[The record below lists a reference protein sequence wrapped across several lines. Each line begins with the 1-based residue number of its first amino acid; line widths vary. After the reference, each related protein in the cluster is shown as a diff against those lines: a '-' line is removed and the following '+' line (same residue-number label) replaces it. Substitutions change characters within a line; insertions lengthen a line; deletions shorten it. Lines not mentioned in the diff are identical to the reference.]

1 MKKSL
6 LVASLCC
13 ALAAA
18 ANAQPSTT
26 QPPGADA
33 QPSTTQPPAVQ
44 PATPPADT
52 RAADMDR
59 MMDIRNWQT
68 GQSAGD
74 AAAKIDPKATPAA
87 APDEKRAA
95 DLQTMM
101 EIRSW
106 QTGPSSGDAAAKA
119 ETQPSTQAAPP
130 VNLNSTGA
138 QQELHDASTP

>member
-26 QPPGADA
+26 QPPAADA
-33 QPSTTQPPAVQ
+33 QPSATQPLAAQ
-44 PATPPADT
+44 PDTPTADT

-59 MMDIRNWQT
+59 MMDIRNWQS
-68 GQSAGD
+68 GPSAGD
-74 AAAKIDPKATPAA
+74 AAAKIDPNTPTT
-87 APDEKRAA
+87 PDAKRAA

-106 QTGPSSGDAAAKA
+106 QSGPSAGDAAAKA
-119 ETQPSTQAAPP
+119 ATQPSTPAAPT
-130 VNLNSTGA
+130 VDINSAGA

>member
-13 ALAAA
+13 AVAAA

-33 QPSTTQPPAVQ
+33 QPSTMQPPTAQ
-44 PATPPADT
+44 PVTPPADT
-52 RAADMDR
+52 RAADMER
-59 MMDIRNWQT
+59 MMDIRNWQA
-68 GQSAGD
+68 GPSSGD
-74 AAAKIDPKATPAA
+74 AAAKIDPNATPAT
-87 APDEKRAA
+87 PDEKRAA

-119 ETQPSTQAAPP
+119 ATQPSTPAAPP
-130 VNLNSTGA
+130 VNLNSAGA